1 MQKSKQHSSWGNILN
16 LNYSLQK
23 LPCVGTI
30 LCRNY
35 PLQELSFAGTILCRN
50 YPLQE
55 LPFAGTILCR
65 NYLFL
70 QLFLASNHFHLSS
83 FGSCKFWAPC
93 ACPLVWAKKSSYH
106 CSMQKGPNKKT
117 RKMHWTYFQI
127 FQIFSDIL
135 GKYLTIF
142 DYIFNIISCSKFK

>member
-23 LPCVGTI
+23 LPFVGTT

-83 FGSCKFWAPC
+83 FGSCKFGAPC
-93 ACPLVWAKKSSYH
+93 ACPHVWAKKSPYH
-106 CSMQKGPNKKT
+106 CSTYKGPNRKKKPE
-117 RKMHWTYFQI
+117 KMHWSY
-127 FQIFSDIL
+127 FQIFSDIFR
-135 GKYLTIF
+135 YFWI
-142 DYIFNIISCSKFK
+142 IFNYIEDIM